1 MLAHLKKTFFFG
13 RPFPNL
19 VKFWSKKAIFGV
31 IWFFLRGLDLVWES
45 ATHIWERSPKKTF
58 FLFDAFPN
66 WSAFRYSVLTPGPWA
81 LVPRGKAQQSLGKEK
96 LLVKVSPQML
106 SKCDK
111 QEWRRAVIFH
121 AHVRRLLAY
130 MVPDALTENAL
141 CIRA

>member
-1 MLAHLKKTFFFG
+1 MRFGKTKGEIWVEKGNFRG
-13 RPFPNL
+13 DL
-19 VKFWSKKAIFGV
+19 GGV
-31 IWFFLRGLDLVWES
+31 LRGLDLVWES
-45 ATHIWERSPKKTF
+45 ATHIWERSPKKKRF
-58 FLFDAFPN
+58 FLFDSFPN

-121 AHVRRLLAY
+121 AHVRRLL
-130 MVPDALTENAL
+130 MCLVPDALTENAL

>member
-1 MLAHLKKTFFFG
+1 MKGEIRVEKGYLWVLWGGFEGFGPCLGISHPHLGK
-13 RPFPNL
+13 
-19 VKFWSKKAIFGV
+19 I
-31 IWFFLRGLDLVWES
+31 
-45 ATHIWERSPKKTF
+45 SPKKTF
-58 FLFDAFPN
+58 FLFDSFPN

-121 AHVRRLLAY
+121 AHVRRLL
-130 MVPDALTENAL
+130 MCLVPDALTENAL